1 MNRASHT
8 TTSVPNQMAML
19 SVMTHATNQTIPIRA
34 RLGQGLVISHALPTQ
49 AQPGITQ
56 DKTLINDP
64 AELIEAL
71 DELIEQIDRYH
82 EAVRVLIEE
91 LKQDD

>member
-8 TTSVPNQMAML
+8 ATSVPNQMAML
-19 SVMTHATNQTIPIRA
+19 SVMTHATNQTEPIRA

-49 AQPGITQ
+49 ALPGITQ
-56 DKTLINDP
+56 DIMINNPD
-64 AELIEAL
+64 ELIEAL

-82 EAVRVLIEE
+82 EAIRVLIEE

>member
-1 MNRASHT
+1 MNRATHT
-8 TTSVPNQMAML
+8 TTTAPNQMALL
-19 SVMTHATNQTIPIRA
+19 SVMTHVKDQTIPIRA
-34 RLGQGLVISHALPTQ
+34 CLGHGLVISHALPTQ

-56 DKTLINDP
+56 DIMINDP
-64 AELIEAL
+64 QELIEAL

-82 EAVRVLIEE
+82 EAIRVLIEE

>member
-8 TTSVPNQMAML
+8 TTVAANHKAML
-19 SVMTHATNQTIPIRA
+19 CVSTHVKDQTIPIRA
-34 RLGQGLVISHALPTQ
+34 YCRHGLVISHALPTQ
-49 AQPGITQ
+49 ALPGMTQ

-64 AELIEAL
+64 QELIEAL

-91 LKQDD
+91 LKQDE

>member
-1 MNRASHT
+1 MNRASHPA
-8 TTSVPNQMAML
+8 TSVPNQMAML
-19 SVMTHATNQTIPIRA
+19 SVMTHATNQTEPIRA

-49 AQPGITQ
+49 ALPGITQ
-56 DKTLINDP
+56 DIMINDP
-64 AELIEAL
+64 QELIEAL

>member
-8 TTSVPNQMAML
+8 TTSAPNQMAML
-19 SVMTHATNQTIPIRA
+19 SIRTHATNQTIPIRA
-34 RLGQGLVISHALPTQ
+34 RLGHGLVISHALPTQ
-49 AQPGITQ
+49 ALPGIT
-56 DKTLINDP
+56 KVNMINNPD
-64 AELIEAL
+64 ELIEAL

-82 EAVRVLIEE
+82 EAIRVLIEE

>member
-8 TTSVPNQMAML
+8 ATSVPNQMAML

-34 RLGQGLVISHALPTQ
+34 RLGHGLVISHALPTQ
-49 AQPGITQ
+49 ALPG
-56 DKTLINDP
+56 KSGLNMINDP

-91 LKQDD
+91 LKQDG

>member
-8 TTSVPNQMAML
+8 TTSAPNHMAML

-34 RLGQGLVISHALPTQ
+34 CLGHGFVISHALPTQ
-49 AQPGITQ
+49 ALPGIT
-56 DKTLINDP
+56 KVNMINNPD
-64 AELIEAL
+64 ELIEAL

-82 EAVRVLIEE
+82 EAIRVLIEE